1 MIPQWKSRF
10 ELKPDAWV
18 FVPTA
23 ESIKTGQEI
32 KRAIESRW
40 TPPPNYYHLLAGGHV
55 EALRIHTDN
64 TWFIHLDIKNF
75 FGSINRSRATRCLK
89 SLFGYKRAREIANLS
104 TVIHPERAEFILP
117 FGFVQSPIIASI
129 CLHKSALGSRLRS
142 LRTDGFTV
150 SVYMDDLIIS
160 SATLDGA
167 HKALADIKHHA
178 ERSGFQLNSEKEE
191 GPAYKI
197 TAFNIDLAA
206 SQIAIEPTRLKAFSE
221 ALESS
226 SSPHQQLGIL
236 GYIKSVNINQYKEI
250 LHSQ

>member
-1 MIPQWKSRF
+1 MIPRWKSRF

-55 EALRIHTDN
+55 EAVRAHTDN
-64 TWFIHLDIKNF
+64 TWFIHIDIKNF
-75 FGSINRSRATRCLK
+75 FGSINRSRVTRCLK
-89 SLFGYKRAREIANLS
+89 NLFGYERAREIANLS
-104 TVIHPERAEFILP
+104 TVIHPKWGVFILP

-129 CLHKSALGSRLRS
+129 CLYKSALGKCLRS
-142 LRTDGFTV
+142 LQTSGLTV

-160 SATLDGA
+160 SKKLDTA

-178 ERSGFQLNSEKEE
+178 ERSGFQLNREKEE
-191 GPAYKI
+191 GPAPKI
-197 TAFNIDLAA
+197 TAFNIDLSA
-206 SQIAIEPTRLKAFSE
+206 SQIAIEPTRLKAFSKS
-221 ALESS
+221 LESS
-226 SSPHQQLGIL
+226 TSSHQQLGIL
-236 GYIKSVNINQYKEI
+236 GYIQSVNTKQAQEI
-250 LHSQ
+250 STGG